1 MPRRTVQ
8 IVLAISGPVSAF
20 CACLDCACSACR
32 SGSDSSESEED
43 AEKERKPIPK
53 WARGQALTQALVAQM
68 AVDPDEI
75 FKLHQ
80 KTCPLNEVFEQKG
93 EPFMPNPHYILQSI
107 DLQIA

>member
-1 MPRRTVQ
+1 MQ
-8 IVLAISGPVSAF
+8 ILLAISSPIPAF
-20 CACLDCACSACR
+20 CACLDRSCSACR
-32 SGSDSSESEED
+32 SGSDSSDSEED

-53 WARGQALTQALVAQM
+53 WARGQALTQALAAQM

-93 EPFMPNPHYILQSI
+93 EPLMPYPHHISRGIVLQGT
-107 DLQIA
+107 

>member
-1 MPRRTVQ
+1 
-8 IVLAISGPVSAF
+8 L
-20 CACLDCACSACR
+20 
-32 SGSDSSESEED
+32 EED
-43 AEKERKPIPK
+43 ADKERKPIPK

-93 EPFMPNPHYILQSI
+93 QLSIPNPQPW
-107 DLQIA
+107 DLC